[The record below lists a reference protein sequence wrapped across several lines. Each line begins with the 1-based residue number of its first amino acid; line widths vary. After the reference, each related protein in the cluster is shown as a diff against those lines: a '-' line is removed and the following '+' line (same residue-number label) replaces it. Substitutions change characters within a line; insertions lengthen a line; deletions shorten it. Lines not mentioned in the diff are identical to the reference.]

1 MKIYFGSFGCHCNL
15 VIAVTTIGI
24 VINAV
29 GVCFLIDNCCFVVVK
44 DEVAVEMPVADINTI
59 PNHIDDVFVDVV
71 VAVAGV

>member
-1 MKIYFGSFGCHCNL
+1 M
-15 VIAVTTIGI
+15 TTIGI

>member
-1 MKIYFGSFGCHCNL
+1 MLL
-15 VIAVTTIGI
+15 VYVLLLII
-24 VINAV
+24 VA
-29 GVCFLIDNCCFVVVK
+29 FVVVK